1 MRRPTPRTVT
11 TLVAVALAVVALSVD
26 LPKPWLNA
34 PRQLETDTS
43 TLASDSDSD
52 SLSAVN
58 DTLHSGETLG
68 ALLSRRG
75 LSTEAMPRVM
85 DAASALDERRV
96 PAGMPITVRADSTGG
111 APREIVFQLAP
122 DRLLHVR
129 RTGDTTWTSSEEQL
143 PWVTDTIVVSG
154 RIDDNL
160 YQALDDSAAAVLPK
174 GARAELAWT
183 LADIFEYRVDMSR
196 ELQPGDAFR
205 VLFERQVGASG
216 QTRIGHI
223 LAARMVLSG
232 ATTEAVRFDEG
243 NGHSAYYDA
252 TGRSMRAA
260 FLRAP
265 LAFRR
270 ISSVFGL
277 RKHPILGIMRRH
289 EGTDYAADA
298 GTPVRTIGDGTVTF
312 AGRRGG
318 YGNMIEI
325 RHRTGLV
332 SRYGHLR
339 GFAKGIRAGRA
350 VTIGQTIGYVGM
362 TGLATGPHLHFELL
376 VDGTQRD
383 PAVALRKSAGTPLAT
398 SDKQAFDEQKTTLL
412 ASLHKGEA

>member
-1 MRRPTPRTVT
+1 MKRPTPRAVT
-11 TLVAVALAVVALSVD
+11 ALVAGALAVLALSVD
-26 LPKPWLNA
+26 LPKPWLDA
-34 PRQLETDTS
+34 PRSLEDDTTDIAI
-43 TLASDSDSD
+43 ASDAD
-52 SLSAVN
+52 SLAAVN
-58 DTLHSGETLG
+58 DTLHYGETLG
-68 ALLSRRG
+68 ALLARRG
-75 LSTEAMPRVM
+75 VTSAAMPRVM
-85 DAASALDERRV
+85 DASALDARRV

-129 RTGDTTWTSSEEQL
+129 RTGDSTWTSSEEQL
-143 PWVTDTIVVSG
+143 PWITDTVVVSG

-160 YQALDDSAAAVLPK
+160 YQALDDSAAAVLPSA
-174 GARAELAWT
+174 ARAELAWT

-232 ATTEAVRFDEG
+232 STTEAVRFDEG
-243 NGHSAYYDA
+243 NGHARYYDA
-252 TGRSMRAA
+252 TGRSMQAA

-277 RKHPILGIMRRH
+277 RKHPILGIVRRH
-289 EGTDYAADA
+289 EGTDYAASA

-339 GFAKGIRAGRA
+339 GFASGIRAGRS

-383 PAVALRKSAGTPLAT
+383 PAVALRKSAGTPLAA
-398 SDKQAFDEQKTTLL
+398 SDRAAFDEQKSTLL

>member
-1 MRRPTPRTVT
+1 MKRPTPRAVT
-11 TLVAVALAVVALSVD
+11 TVVAVALAVVALSVD
-26 LPKPWLNA
+26 LPKPWLDA
-34 PRQLETDTS
+34 PRPLDSDTS
-43 TLASDSDSD
+43 SFAADSDSD

-58 DTLHSGETLG
+58 DTLRSGETLG

-75 LSTEAMPRVM
+75 VSSSAMPRVM

-96 PAGMPITVRADSTGG
+96 PAGMPVTVRADSAGG

-129 RTGDTTWTSSEEQL
+129 RTGDTTWMSSEEEL
-143 PWVTDTIVVSG
+143 PWKTDTLVVSG

-160 YQALDDSAAAVLPK
+160 YQALDDSAASVLPK

-196 ELQPGDAFR
+196 DLQPGDAFR

-232 ATTEAVRFDEG
+232 TTTEAVRFDEG
-243 NGHSAYYDA
+243 SGHAAYFDT
-252 TGRSMRAA
+252 TGRSMQAA

-277 RKHPILGIMRRH
+277 RRHPILGIMRRH
-289 EGTDYAADA
+289 EGTDYAANA

-325 RHRTGLV
+325 RHRNGLV

-339 GFAKGIRAGRA
+339 GFATGVRAGRA

-383 PAVALRKSAGTPLAT
+383 PAVALRKSSGTPLAT
-398 SDKQAFDEQKTTLL
+398 SDRAAFDAQKSTLL

>member
-1 MRRPTPRTVT
+1 LKRPTPRTVT

-26 LPKPWLNA
+26 LPKPWLSA
-34 PRQLETDTS
+34 PRPLETDSS

-129 RTGDTTWTSSEEQL
+129 RTGDTTWTSSEEKL

-154 RIDDNL
+154 RINDNL

-252 TGRSMRAA
+252 AGRSMQAA